1 MKTATTATET
11 EGFVSFRNY
20 KTWYHVSGD
29 LGGGAIP
36 LLLLHGGPGGTSAY
50 LEPLDDLAAG
60 PEGRPVVRYDQVG
73 GGRSDRP
80 TDPALW
86 RFETFVEELTAVR
99 DQLGLDR
106 VHLLGQSWGGM
117 LALEYLLTKPE
128 GVVSLT
134 LSNSLACT
142 PLWCEEARRLR
153 ADLPA
158 GIQTAMR
165 RFEDNL
171 KPKPVRPKPGGKVK
185 KGMTEKQI
193 DRTAKIMRHVATLMT
208 KPTVQTLAVRAS
220 AVPFLRK
227 AAYQVVGM
235 EFAVRHACRIQPFP
249 MPALRTF
256 AAMNRKVYETMW
268 GPSEFFATGNLKDWD
283 VTVRLGEIDVP
294 TLLVSGRYDE
304 ATPKQQEIMRDA
316 IAGAEWVLLEEGS
329 HSTHLEEPER
339 YRQALKDFLAKADA
353 ASSANDG

>member
-1 MKTATTATET
+1 MRTTATAA
-11 EGFVSFRNY
+11 EGFVSFRDY

-29 LGGGAIP
+29 LGGDAIP
-36 LLLLHGGPGGTSAY
+36 VLLLHGGPGGSSAY
-50 LEPLDDLAAG
+50 LEPLEDLAAR
-60 PEGRPVVRYDQVG
+60 PAGRPVVRYDQVG
-73 GGRSDRP
+73 CGQSDRP
-80 TDPALW
+80 TDPGLW
-86 RFETFVEELTAVR
+86 RIDTFVEELAAVR

-134 LSNSLACT
+134 LSNSLSSA

-171 KPKPVRPKPGGKVK
+171 EPKAVQAKPAGKVK
-185 KGMTEKQI
+185 KGMTDKQI
-193 DRTAKIMRHVATLMT
+193 DRMAKVMRPIATLMT
-208 KPTVQTLAVRAS
+208 KPSVQALAVRAS

-227 AAYQVVGM
+227 AAYQVVSM
-235 EFAVRHACRIQPFP
+235 EFAVRHGCRIKPFP

-283 VTVRLGEIDVP
+283 VTARLGEIDVP
-294 TLLVSGRYDE
+294 TLLISGRYDE
-304 ATPKQQEIMRDA
+304 ATPMQQEIMRDA
-316 IAGAEWVLLEEGS
+316 IAGSEWVLLEESS
-329 HSTHLEEPER
+329 HFSHVEEPER
-339 YRQALKDFLAKADA
+339 YRQALTDFLAKAEA
-353 ASSANDG
+353 ASSANDE